1 MSELTPAQ
9 LDALVS
15 LLEDPD
21 LEVKNH
27 VRDKITS
34 LGAEIIPFLEQKWET
49 SFNPEVQKEIEE
61 LVHDLQFSL
70 VRSRFAEW
78 RDSEDRDLLTGLWI
92 LNTYQ
97 YPDLDFEKLN
107 AEMHQIYFEVWTSFK
122 NDLQPYDQVRIINNV
137 LFNTLRFSANT
148 KNFHSPANS
157 MLSSVLDSK
166 KGNPISL
173 CAIYLLVAKKLGLP
187 IYGVNLPNLFVL
199 TYKSADITFYI
210 NAFNKGL
217 TFSRQDILN
226 YLDHLKI
233 EPKEYFFEPCAHL
246 DIILRSLRNLGNAF
260 EKLGEANKVEEVKE
274 LIAILEI
281 EHDPKRHTGG

>member
-1 MSELTPAQ
+1 MSELSPSQ

-15 LLEDPD
+15 LLDDPD

-27 VRDKITS
+27 VRDKIIS

-49 SFNPEVQKEIEE
+49 SFNPEVQKEIED

-70 VRSRFAEW
+70 VKTRLAEW
-78 RDSEDRDLLTGLWI
+78 RDTEDRDLLTGLWI

-97 YPDLDFEKLN
+97 YPDLDFAKLN

-148 KNFHSPANS
+148 KNFHSPGNS
-157 MLSSVLDSK
+157 MLSTVLDTK
-166 KGNPISL
+166 RGNPISL

-210 NAFNKGL
+210 NVFNKGL
-217 TFSRQDILN
+217 IFSRQDIFN
-226 YLDHLKI
+226 YLEHLKI
-233 EPKEYFFEPCAHL
+233 DPIDAFFEPCSHV
-246 DIILRSLRNLGNAF
+246 DIILRSLRNLSNSF
-260 EKLGEANKVEEVKE
+260 EKLGEATKAEEVKE
-274 LIAILEI
+274 MISILESQ
-281 EHDPKRHTGG
+281 